1 MTPAE
6 KRQIALRLGNVAK
19 AMQQRDPR
27 AGWRQLA
34 AEVKAGRQ
42 VTPAVRQMLRDAL
55 RAGAPL
61 PTDADGADVDHA
73 DRDRRQAEQDRIR
86 QYAAERGL
94 PL

>member
-42 VTPAVRQMLRDAL
+42 VTRNVDTELLRATSIDDPRLAAARQAAIDTMLRFD
-55 RAGAPL
+55 
-61 PTDADGADVDHA
+61 
-73 DRDRRQAEQDRIR
+73 
-86 QYAAERGL
+86 
-94 PL
+94 